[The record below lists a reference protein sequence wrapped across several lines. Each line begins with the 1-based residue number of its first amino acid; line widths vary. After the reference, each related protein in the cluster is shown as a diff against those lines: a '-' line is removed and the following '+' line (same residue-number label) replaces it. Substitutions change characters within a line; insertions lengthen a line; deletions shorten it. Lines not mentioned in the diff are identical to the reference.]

1 MKGLFK
7 FLDALAGV
15 ILILGN
21 LLEILAFP
29 ALLVLVGL
37 LNSYPWQYYALT
49 IGGYFVIAAVLQL
62 TLHLVF
68 KKLEKKIPLRWKG
81 LYKGSLLRKRTAI
94 HEIRIKAQHRKVLG
108 FLDGYGTLCSNMSV
122 PSSFG
127 NGF

>member
-1 MKGLFK
+1 MKSLFK
-7 FLDALAGV
+7 FLDILAGV

-62 TLHLVF
+62 TLHLIF
-68 KKLEKKIPLRWKG
+68 KKLEKKYTSALERLIQRLSSSK
-81 LYKGSLLRKRTAI
+81 
-94 HEIRIKAQHRKVLG
+94 EN
-108 FLDGYGTLCSNMSV
+108 SNT
-122 PSSFG
+122 
-127 NGF
+127 